1 MRIPIISLLLGAFAF
16 APLSA
21 RADQSSLQELTRLLV
36 GDFFSAADGGVKEGR
51 PIYMRIRSI
60 QSPVPNKVALYAEM
74 RHDGPNGELY
84 RQRAY
89 LFDVVA
95 TYPIIMQALTFDDS
109 AAAAGLAND
118 PAVWVNQNLA
128 TKIALVEGCDT
139 LWVREGEA
147 FVGTVD
153 PATCII
159 TGKRGDRRRIE
170 SRTRITP
177 KSVAQLERGYDID
190 GKLLFGNADGELY
203 IWPRVR

>member
-1 MRIPIISLLLGAFAF
+1 MRIPLIAVILGVSIF
-16 APLSA
+16 APLSYA
-21 RADQSSLQELTRLLV
+21 EESPLQGLTRLLV
-36 GDFFSAADGGVKEGR
+36 GDYFSAADGGVKEGR

-74 RHDGPNGELY
+74 RHDGPNGDLY

-95 TYPIIMQALTFDDS
+95 TDPIIMQALTFDDPT
-109 AAAAGLAND
+109 AAAGLVND
-118 PAVWVNQNLA
+118 PTVWVNQNLA
-128 TKIALVEGCDT
+128 TKTALVEGCDT
-139 LWVREGEA
+139 RWVREGEG
-147 FVGTVD
+147 FVGVVD

-170 SRTRITP
+170 SKTKITP
-177 KSVAQLERGYDID
+177 SSVGQLERGYDID
-190 GKLLFGNADGELY
+190 GKLLFGNADGVLY